1 MPTKLQT
8 IKNHTRNQWHYIV
21 VIFFGIILTVGVW
34 GDITTYLVGDDSA
47 FQIARLQSIPPA
59 IKNGQILAQVS
70 PYDMF
75 GYGYGYNLF
84 YGPLLPWCATIL
96 RAVFQ
101 SWPVAINVLCVA
113 LLVISGIFTS
123 YLVYKASHKRTLAA
137 LAGIFYMAAPY
148 HLLNLYERFAIGEFA
163 AMTFFPLLM
172 LGLYQLVGH
181 QPHAV
186 RNITISA
193 SVLLLTHNLSVVLA
207 VLMTLMYLLS
217 NIKAIWNWASFKKML
232 VAGGLA
238 LGATAFYLL
247 PLAELKLVGNYGVFD
262 KMYSELR
269 LETNPEKI
277 SEHSLSAPE
286 IIYSDYDN
294 ATAIEHKMAIGII
307 AVIGLSCYLFIRKN
321 ISNKGERHLIDALYV
336 ISIVTLLMTTTVVNW
351 NIVSGI
357 LHSIQFPWRFLSV
370 FSFTISI
377 VAAYVFYYIIQDLS
391 EQKQQCLTIIIGLI
405 AVCSVN
411 RIYNLP
417 HVEHLQKKQ
426 EQIFSL
432 EQGSAG
438 WSGEYAPVAL
448 LCTDYD
454 AKRCGLGELN
464 ENLLRR
470 GDQPKITSGSA
481 EITNYHKEGVNISFD
496 ITGTTTDTTVELPL
510 IWYPGYKATINGK
523 RLDLHA
529 SKEYGLVEVTFSD
542 NTQGEVKTYYT
553 MSIATKIGVIIS
565 TATLTGTVVWLWYQN
580 IRKRAK

>member
-8 IKNHTRNQWHYIV
+8 IKNYARSQWYYV
-21 VIFFGIILTVGVW
+21 AVIFFGIILTAGVW

-84 YGPLLPWCATIL
+84 YGPLLPWCTTIL
-96 RAVFQ
+96 RAIFQ

-113 LLVISGIFTS
+113 LLIISGIFTS
-123 YLVYKASHKRTLAA
+123 YLVYKVSRKKTLAA

-172 LGLYQLVGH
+172 LGLYQLVNH
-181 QPHAV
+181 QPHV
-186 RNITISA
+186 IRNIAISA

-207 VLMTLMYLLS
+207 ALMTLVYLLF
-217 NIKAIWNWASFKKML
+217 NIKAIWNWVSFKKML

-238 LGATAFYLL
+238 LGATAFFLL

-294 ATAIEHKMAIGII
+294 ATIIEHKMAIGII
-307 AVIGLSCYLFIRKN
+307 AIIGLGCYLFIRKN
-321 ISNKGERHLIDALYV
+321 VPDKGERRLVDALYV
-336 ISIVTLLMTTTVVNW
+336 ISIITLLMTTTVVNW
-351 NIVSGI
+351 NIVPGI
-357 LHSIQFPWRFLSV
+357 LHSVQFPWRFLSV

-377 VAAYVFYYIIQDLS
+377 VAAYVFYYIIQGLS
-391 EQKQQCLTIIIGLI
+391 EQRQQCLTIIIGLI
-405 AVCSVN
+405 AIYPVN
-411 RIYNLP
+411 HIYNLP
-417 HVEHLQKKQ
+417 HVEHLQKNQ
-426 EQIFSL
+426 EQMFSL

-454 AKRCGLGELN
+454 ARRCGLGELN

-481 EITNYHKEGVNISFD
+481 EVTNYRKEGINVSFNVAD
-496 ITGTTTDTTVELPL
+496 TTTDTAIELPL
-510 IWYPGYKATINGK
+510 IWYPGYKATINGEK
-523 RLDLHA
+523 LDLRA
-529 SKEYGLVEVTFSD
+529 SKKYGLVEATLPGD
-542 NTQGEVKTYYT
+542 TQGEVKIYYT

-565 TATLTGTVVWLWYQN
+565 IATLTSTVGWLWYQN
-580 IRKRAK
+580 ARKRAE